1 MLQSSTLKFLRGLKK
16 NNNKPWF
23 DAHRNDYEDARN
35 DFQKFIQS
43 VLDKHSKNDS
53 DLKELTAKKC
63 MFRIN
68 RDVRFSK
75 DKSPYKTNFGASM
88 DKGGKK
94 SGLAGYYFHL
104 EPGKSFFGGGIW
116 MPQADTLKKVRQEI
130 DYCFDEFQKI
140 ISTKK
145 FRSIYGELYT
155 GEGIQLSK
163 VPQGFEKDNPAAA
176 YLRFRSWLVLSDIS
190 DSTLTSKELLNKTI
204 EGFSVMQ
211 PFIKFLNRP
220 LV

>member
-1 MLQSSTLKFLRGLKK
+1 MLQSSTLKFLKELRK

-23 DAHRNDYEDARN
+23 DAHRKQYEVAKN
-35 DFQKFIQS
+35 DFETFIQS
-43 VLDKHSKNDS
+43 VLENHSKNDP

-104 EPGKSFFGGGIW
+104 EPGKSFLGGGIW
-116 MPQADTLKKVRQEI
+116 MPQPDALKKVRQEI
-130 DYCFDEFQKI
+130 DYCLDEFKKI
-140 ISTKK
+140 IGARK
-145 FRSIYGELYT
+145 FQTVYGKLYT

-163 VPQGFEKDNPAAA
+163 VPQGFEKDNPAGE
-176 YLRFRSWLVLSDIS
+176 YLKFKSWLVLADLS
-190 DSTLTSKELLNKTI
+190 DSTLTSKELLKKTVDA
-204 EGFSVMQ
+204 FSVLQ